1 MGGPM
6 RIDKTEDRA
15 LHGDSTVPDEPV
27 STRFRRVPR
36 GGIVAQP
43 TVDSPRAETSPFGAD
58 LGMILAKSARR
69 FASKPALIAGGQ
81 TLTYQA
87 LHGMCDRVAVGLHAL
102 GVRPGDRVSLYS
114 PNRWEWVVAYHAAL
128 RAGAVVN
135 PINVMLTPEE
145 VAFVLNDCGAAAIFT
160 AGEKAEVILS
170 LTRDVPTLRRV
181 ISFDD
186 VGGRA
191 TAFAD
196 LLSSPGG
203 LPEIARPAPTD
214 LSTIGYTSG
223 TTGHPK
229 GAMQS
234 HRAVFLNTAAL
245 FAVQTRTDRD
255 VMLNALPLPHVYGN
269 IVMNGT
275 FMAGATLVL
284 MERFDAAAALAEIQ
298 RHRVT
303 VFDGVPTMYAMM
315 LADPSLPG
323 ADLSSLRICAVGG
336 QTMPNAKMAE
346 WERVSGVPLLE
357 LWGMTELG
365 GAGTSNC
372 SYMPNVHGSIGFA
385 LPGLEARVSALDDAS
400 VTMRDGE
407 PGELLVRGPLVMLGY
422 YGNEQATRAAI
433 EADGWM
439 HTGDIAM
446 RDDEGHYFIVDR
458 RNDLIITGGFNVYPA
473 EIERVVASHPAV
485 AMIAVGSVPHETLGE
500 QARAYV
506 VLRPGAAAT
515 EADIIDHCR
524 PHLAAYKLPR
534 SVRFVPDLPK
544 TSTGKVMR
552 RELKAL
558 DT

>member
-1 MGGPM
+1 MAKTIIAPTPDQTAAELGP
-6 RIDKTEDRA
+6 IT
-15 LHGDSTVPDEPV
+15 
-27 STRFRRVPR
+27 
-36 GGIVAQP
+36 
-43 TVDSPRAETSPFGAD
+43 AD
-58 LGMILAKSARR
+58 LGMIVARAARR
-69 FASKPALIAGGQ
+69 FGSKTALVTDGR

-87 LHGMCDRVAVGLHAL
+87 LDDLCDRVAAGLHDI

-135 PINVMLTPEE
+135 PINVMLTAEE
-145 VAFVLNDCGAAAIFT
+145 VAFVLSDCGAAAIFT
-160 AGEKAEVILS
+160 SGEKAEVIAG
-170 LTRDVPTLRRV
+170 LTQVSGAVPTLRRV
-181 ISFDD
+181 ISFDPA
-186 VGGRA
+186 GGGV
-191 TAFAD
+191 TGFEE
-196 LLSSPGG
+196 LLSHPAA
-203 LPEIARPAPTD
+203 PPDVPRPLPTD

-234 HRAVFLNTAAL
+234 HRAVFLNTAAV

-269 IVMNGT
+269 VVMNGT
-275 FMAGATLVL
+275 FMAGATLVM
-284 MERFDAAAALAEIQ
+284 MERFDPAVTLAEVQ
-298 RHRVT
+298 RHRAT

-323 ADLSSLRICAVGG
+323 TDLSSLRICTVGG
-336 QTMPNAKMAE
+336 QTMPAAKMAE
-346 WERVSGVPLLE
+346 WERRCGVPLLE
-357 LWGMTELG
+357 IWGMTELA

-385 LPGLEARVSALDDAS
+385 LPGAEARIAALDNPG
-400 VTMRDGE
+400 VTLPDGE
-407 PGELLVRGPLVMLGY
+407 PGELMIRGPLVMLGY
-422 YGNEQATRAAI
+422 YGNEPATKATI
-433 EADGWM
+433 EPDGWM
-439 HTGDIAM
+439 HTGDIAT
-446 RDDEGHYFIVDR
+446 RDEEGHYFVVDR
-458 RNDLIITGGFNVYPA
+458 RKDLIITGGFNVYPA

-485 AMIAVGSVPHETLGE
+485 AMVAVGSVPDETHGE
-500 QARAYV
+500 LACAYV

-515 EADIIDHCR
+515 EAQVIEHCR

-552 RELKAL
+552 RELKIL
-558 DT
+558 DG

>member
-1 MGGPM
+1 MADA
-6 RIDKTEDRA
+6 ILD
-15 LHGDSTVPDEPV
+15 PV
-27 STRFRRVPR
+27 AAK
-36 GGIVAQP
+36 I
-43 TVDSPRAETSPFGAD
+43 SPVRAD
-58 LGMILAKSARR
+58 LGMIVARAAER
-69 FASKPALIAGGQ
+69 FGPKAALVAGERTVTYQELDELCGQVAGG
-81 TLTYQA
+81 
-87 LHGMCDRVAVGLHAL
+87 LHGL

-145 VAFVLNDCGAAAIFT
+145 VAFVLNDCGAAVIFT
-160 AGEKAEVILS
+160 GGDQAEVMLS
-170 LTRDVPTLRRV
+170 LTREVPTLRQV
-181 ISFDD
+181 ISFDR
-186 VGGRA
+186 VSGG
-191 TAFAD
+191 AFFED
-196 LLSSPGG
+196 LLESGAAPPVPR
-203 LPEIARPAPTD
+203 PEPAQA
-214 LSTIGYTSG
+214 STIGYTSG

-229 GAMQS
+229 GAVQS

-245 FAVQTRTDRD
+245 FAVQTRTERD

-275 FMAGATLVL
+275 FMAGATLVM
-284 MERFDAAAALAEIQ
+284 MERFDAATALAEIA

-315 LADPSLPG
+315 LADPSLAG
-323 ADLSSLRICAVGG
+323 ADLSTLRICAVGG
-336 QTMPNAKMAE
+336 QTMPAVKMAE
-346 WERVSGVPLLE
+346 WERRSGAPLLE

-385 LPGLEARVSALDDAS
+385 LPGAEARVAALDDAKIT
-400 VTMRDGE
+400 VADGE
-407 PGELLVRGPLVMLGY
+407 PGELMIRGPLVMLGY
-422 YGNEQATRAAI
+422 YGNEQATRQTI
-433 EADGWM
+433 EPDGWM
-439 HTGDIAM
+439 HTGDIAT

-458 RNDLIITGGFNVYPA
+458 KKDLIITGGFNVYPA
-473 EIERVVASHPAV
+473 EIERVAASHPAV
-485 AMIAVGSVPHETLGE
+485 AMVAVGSVPDDTRGE
-500 QARAYV
+500 LARAYV
-506 VLRPGAAAT
+506 VLRPGATAA
-515 EADIIDHCR
+515 EAEIIDHCR

-552 RELKAL
+552 RKLKTL

>member
-1 MGGPM
+1 
-6 RIDKTEDRA
+6 
-15 LHGDSTVPDEPV
+15 
-27 STRFRRVPR
+27 
-36 GGIVAQP
+36 
-43 TVDSPRAETSPFGAD
+43 
-58 LGMILAKSARR
+58 MILARSAER
-69 FASKPALIAGGQ
+69 FGSKPALVAGGQ
-81 TLTYQA
+81 TLTYQGLHA
-87 LHGMCDRVAVGLHAL
+87 LCERVAAGLHAL
-102 GVRPGDRVSLYS
+102 GVRPGDRVSIYS

-160 AGEKAEVILS
+160 AGERAEVILS
-170 LTRDVPTLRRV
+170 LTRAVPGLRRV

-186 VGGRA
+186 VGGGA
-191 TAFAD
+191 TVFGD
-196 LLSSPGG
+196 LLSSPGEA
-203 LPEIARPAPTD
+203 PEIPRPAPTD

-255 VMLNALPLPHVYGN
+255 VMLNSLPLPHVYGN

-275 FMAGATLVL
+275 FMAGATLVM

-298 RHRVT
+298 RHHVT

-315 LADPSLPG
+315 LAEPSLSG

-336 QTMPNAKMAE
+336 QTMPKTQMAE
-346 WERVSGVPLLE
+346 WERISGAPLLE

-385 LPGLEARVSALDDAS
+385 LPGLEARVAALDDAS
-400 VTMRDGE
+400 VTMPDGE

-422 YGNEQATRAAI
+422 YGNEQATRTAI
-433 EADGWM
+433 EPGGWM
-439 HTGDIAM
+439 HTGDIAI

-473 EIERVVASHPAV
+473 EIERVIASHPAV

-506 VLRPGAAAT
+506 VLRPGVAAT
-515 EADIIDHCR
+515 EAQIIDHCR

-534 SVRFVPDLPK
+534 SVRFVSDLPK

-552 RELKAL
+552 RELKTL
-558 DT
+558 DD

>member
-1 MGGPM
+1 MAIA
-6 RIDKTEDRA
+6 RSRTNRDRP
-15 LHGDSTVPDEPV
+15 GYGSFQE
-27 STRFRRVPR
+27 
-36 GGIVAQP
+36 GEIVADTTIDP
-43 TVDSPRAETSPFGAD
+43 ARAETSPIRAD
-58 LGMILAKSARR
+58 LGMILARSAQR
-69 FASKPALIAGGQ
+69 FGSKAALIAGGQ

-87 LHGMCDRVAVGLHAL
+87 LHELCDRVAAGLHAL

-160 AGEKAEVILS
+160 AGEKAAVILS

-186 VGGRA
+186 VGGGA
-191 TAFAD
+191 TTFAD
-196 LLSSPGG
+196 LLGSPGEA
-203 LPEIARPAPTD
+203 PEIPRPAPTD

-269 IVMNGT
+269 VVMNGT
-275 FMAGATLVL
+275 FMAGATLVM

-298 RHRVT
+298 RQHVT

-315 LADPSLPG
+315 LADPALSG

-336 QTMPNAKMAE
+336 QTMPDAKMAE
-346 WERVSGVPLLE
+346 WERVSRVPLLE
-357 LWGMTELG
+357 IWGMTELG

-385 LPGLEARVSALDDAS
+385 LPGLEARVAALDDAS
-400 VTMRDGE
+400 VTMPDGA

-422 YGNEQATRAAI
+422 YGNEQATRTAI
-433 EADGWM
+433 EPDGWM

-485 AMIAVGSVPHETLGE
+485 AMIAVGSVPHETLGDL
-500 QARAYV
+500 ARAYV
-506 VLRPGAAAT
+506 VLKPGATAT
-515 EADIIDHCR
+515 EEQIIDHCR

-552 RELKAL
+552 RELKTL

>member
-1 MGGPM
+1 MAEATIDPM
-6 RIDKTEDRA
+6 LADTTAIQAD
-15 LHGDSTVPDEPV
+15 LSMI
-27 STRFRRVPR
+27 VPR
-36 GGIVAQP
+36 A
-43 TVDSPRAETSPFGAD
+43 AERFGP
-58 LGMILAKSARR
+58 
-69 FASKPALIAGGQ
+69 KPALITAGR
-81 TLTYQA
+81 TLAYQE
-87 LHGMCDRVAVGLHAL
+87 LHDLCDRVAGGLQNL

-145 VAFVLNDCGAAAIFT
+145 VAFVLNDCGAAAILT
-160 AGEKAEVILS
+160 AGEKAEVIVG
-170 LTRDVPTLRRV
+170 LTRAVPTLRRV
-181 ISFDD
+181 ISFDPASAD
-186 VGGRA
+186 V
-191 TAFAD
+191 TLFEE
-196 LLSSPGG
+196 LLNGPAAARDI
-203 LPEIARPAPTD
+203 PRPAPAD

-275 FMAGATLVL
+275 FMAGATLVM
-284 MERFDAAAALAEIQ
+284 MERFDPAAALAEIQ

-323 ADLSSLRICAVGG
+323 ADLSSLRMCAVGG
-336 QTMPNAKMAE
+336 QTMPVAKMQE
-346 WERVSGVPLLE
+346 WERRSGAPLLE

-365 GAGTSNC
+365 GAGTANC

-385 LPGLEARVSALDDAS
+385 LPGAEARIAALDDAS
-400 VTMRDGE
+400 VTVPDGE
-407 PGELLVRGPLVMLGY
+407 PGELMVRGPLVMLGY
-422 YGNEQATRAAI
+422 YGNQQATRAAI
-433 EADGWM
+433 EPDGWM
-439 HTGDIAM
+439 HTGDIAS

-458 RNDLIITGGFNVYPA
+458 RKDLIITGGFNVYPA
-473 EIERVVASHPAV
+473 EIERVVASHPSV
-485 AMIAVGSVPHETLGE
+485 AMVAVGSVPDETLGE
-500 QARAYV
+500 LARAYV
-506 VLRPGAAAT
+506 VLRPDATAT
-515 EADIIDHCR
+515 EAEIIEHCR
-524 PHLAAYKLPR
+524 PHLAGYKRPR

-552 RELKAL
+552 RELKTL
-558 DT
+558 DH